1 MNDRTPKP
9 VAPRK
14 ASSDSQP
21 PQASPPCFMHE
32 VEDSYLG
39 YLDKD
44 ELLALLNT
52 MLEGERAGARALG
65 RISKNVPGSEV
76 RDILRRVGRDEA
88 RFCAML
94 TGHIERIGGTPSTAT
109 GAFYEK
115 LMAVDVPHEQIDLL
129 NRGQGWV
136 VNKLNEALPRIKDDA
151 LHADLKD
158 MLEVHERNI
167 EKCDR
172 LN

>member
-1 MNDRTPKP
+1 
-9 VAPRK
+9 
-14 ASSDSQP
+14 
-21 PQASPPCFMHE
+21 MHE
-32 VEDSYLG
+32 VDDSYFG

-44 ELLALLNT
+44 ELLDLLNT

-65 RISKNVPGSEV
+65 RIGQNVPRSEV
-76 RDILRRVGRDEA
+76 RDILRHVARDEA

-94 TGHIERIGGTPSTAT
+94 TNQIERIGGTPSTET

-115 LMAVDVPHEQIDLL
+115 LMAVDIPQEQINLL

-136 VNKLNEALPRIKDDA
+136 VKKLEEALPRIKDVE
-151 LHADLKD
+151 LHRDLQD
-158 MLEVHERNI
+158 MLEVHQRNI
-167 EKCDR
+167 KKCDR